1 MIHKVINIQVDYK
14 KAEAVQDGYQPLLY
28 TYIQEYSKELA
39 ISGKRPAVI
48 ICPGGAYRFK
58 SDREA
63 EVVALRYLAAGMQA
77 FVLQYSVAPSR
88 YPSAMLE
95 LAASVA
101 WVRNHAEEYWV
112 DPDKIV
118 IAGFSAGGH
127 LCACLGNLWDEP
139 VLEKALGEAYPVET
153 TGKQDNVRK
162 KLWKPDGMILSYPVI
177 TMGEFTHEE
186 SRELLLGE
194 NFTLQMTKDLSM
206 ENRVSEKTVPAFLWH
221 TWEDDAVPVEN
232 TLQMATA
239 LRKYHIPFEMHIY
252 EKGVHGLSLCDD
264 TVDDKVREFPE
275 DNRNWIDM
283 AIRWLKRLGLNNC
296 DRI

>member
-14 KAEAVQDGYQPLLY
+14 KAGAVQDGYQPLLY
-28 TYIQEYSKELA
+28 TYIQEYSEELA

-101 WVRNHAEEYWV
+101 WVRTHAEEYWV

-139 VLEKALGEAYPVET
+139 VLEKTLGETYPVET
-153 TGKQDNVRK
+153 GDNPAHTGKK
-162 KLWKPDGMILSYPVI
+162 PWKPDGMILSYPVI

-194 NFTLQMTKDLSM
+194 DFTPQMANELSM
-206 ENRVSEKTVPAFLWH
+206 ENRVSQKTVPAFLWH

-232 TLQMATA
+232 TLQLAAA
-239 LRKYHIPFEMHIY
+239 LRKNHIPFEMHIY

-264 TVDDKVREFPE
+264 TVDDKVRYFPE

-283 AIRWLKRLGLNNC
+283 AIRWLKRLA
-296 DRI
+296 